1 MANQRKKRPTN
12 TCDKDG
18 STNPNQRP
26 GTAATT
32 ERTNEKRRNERRY
45 ADSKGDDYAKS
56 DLENDC
62 QHGHCDWRLTFELS
76 WDRRYDARPARL
88 MINSTAS
95 RAWRHAVGPQL
106 ERGVRR
112 HLGHG
117 ALEGMGRLSPRQDRR
132 LRPRG
137 IEGELCRTKLE
148 IGADQIAGE
157 VRDNLARAIEY
168 MQ

>member
-1 MANQRKKRPTN
+1 M
-12 TCDKDG
+12 C
-18 STNPNQRP
+18 
-26 GTAATT
+26 
-32 ERTNEKRRNERRY
+32 
-45 ADSKGDDYAKS
+45 
-56 DLENDC
+56 
-62 QHGHCDWRLTFELS
+62 RLTFEL
-76 WDRRYDARPARL
+76 RRERRCGAWPAVR
-88 MINSTAS
+88 MMNHSGK
-95 RAWRHAVGPQL
+95 RAKRHAGGSRL
-106 ERGVRR
+106 ERRVRR